1 MVLQAQPRRKFL
13 KSVGLVGAAALSAP
27 YVTRIARAAAPEGA
41 TEGLRSKIDHI
52 VVLFQENRSFDHYF
66 GVYKN
71 PAGAMVTNLL
81 DPDGRVDTRFTGLQ
95 KNPAGIPY
103 NWLPVPEDIPGFD
116 SALLDN
122 RPFHLA
128 PYIPATHNVPWDPVH
143 HFFRMTAQI
152 DQGRMDRFV
161 ALAQSKHHAPFASL
175 SAKESD
181 PLRMTFAQSKP
192 SGAVI
197 GFYERADVAGYHEL
211 ADQYVLFDN
220 FFQAMTRGSTGNAL
234 YLAAARSAVWHEVPR
249 GLMGSLTPPVFDMPY
264 GEEGI
269 MINDLPPL
277 SGPTSTDAGQLR
289 ALLPLPN
296 RHTLPSAT
304 G

>member
-103 NWLPVPEDIPGFD
+103 NWLPVPEDIPGFELGTPGQ
-116 SALLDN
+116 SALPS
-122 RPFHLA
+122 RAVH
-128 PYIPATHNVPWDPVH
+128 TGDPQCAV
-143 HFFRMTAQI
+143 
-152 DQGRMDRFV
+152 G
-161 ALAQSKHHAPFASL
+161 SGAPFLPHDGPDRPRTHGPVRGAGPEQASC
-175 SAKESD
+175 AVC
-181 PLRMTFAQSKP
+181 QSLCK
-192 SGAVI
+192 G
-197 GFYERADVAGYHEL
+197 E
-211 ADQYVLFDN
+211 
-220 FFQAMTRGSTGNAL
+220 
-234 YLAAARSAVWHEVPR
+234 RSAPH
-249 GLMGSLTPPVFDMPY
+249 
-264 GEEGI
+264 
-269 MINDLPPL
+269 DLRSIEAFGRSDWFL
-277 SGPTSTDAGQLR
+277 
-289 ALLPLPN
+289 
-296 RHTLPSAT
+296 
-304 G
+304 